1 MITKSGIIP
10 AAIWMLEPTETP
22 IVSSIFP
29 LQAIQTE
36 VTCSA
41 ALPTNCLLSDATT
54 MKREKGGREE
64 GFKGNEDG
72 WGTLGRIAVLWRD
85 STLNPR

>member
-41 ALPTNCLLSDATT
+41 ALPTNCLLSDAE
-54 MKREKGGREE
+54 REGRKGGR
-64 GFKGNEDG
+64 
-72 WGTLGRIAVLWRD
+72 V
-85 STLNPR
+85 